1 MKAVSAYALVT
12 HTKFIEYDDQV
23 DIDGVFIDFK
33 DAVASLKDARL
44 KAHDSWIPV
53 INAIT
58 RDKYPFRNK
67 IGELWSS
74 EGHFIGW
81 GYSWF
86 ALGGG
91 GDFICSVFLQKT
103 NIWQRSSETYN
114 GQALSRKERQVL
126 EAESDIDYVAG
137 GKDMPEDARSDE
149 KTLDLV
155 FDDEEGDSDES

>member
-1 MKAVSAYALVT
+1 
-12 HTKFIEYDDQV
+12 
-23 DIDGVFIDFK
+23 
-33 DAVASLKDARL
+33 
-44 KAHDSWIPV
+44 
-53 INAIT
+53 
-58 RDKYPFRNK
+58 
-67 IGELWSS
+67 
-74 EGHFIGW
+74 
-81 GYSWF
+81 
-86 ALGGG
+86 
-91 GDFICSVFLQKT
+91 VFLQKT